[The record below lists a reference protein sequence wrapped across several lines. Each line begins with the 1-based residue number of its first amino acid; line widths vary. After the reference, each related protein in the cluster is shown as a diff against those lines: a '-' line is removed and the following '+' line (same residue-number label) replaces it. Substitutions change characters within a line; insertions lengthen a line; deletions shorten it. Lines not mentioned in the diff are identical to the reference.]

1 MKFPVASAGV
11 RNAARSHS
19 IAERSG
25 TAYSYTQPGLLVCWE
40 KVKGIFEG
48 Q

>member
-1 MKFPVASAGV
+1 MVPTSAY
-11 RNAARSHS
+11 
-19 IAERSG
+19 G